1 MTFAPEIISGQIHD
15 TSTDIWSLGA
25 IGMQLLQYE
34 QDCSEVDASKEAV
47 TLFKSM
53 VSIDP
58 LQRPNIKAVL
68 TAI

>member
-1 MTFAPEIISGQIHD
+1 MTFAPEIIAGQLHD
-15 TSTDIWSLGA
+15 ISADIWSLGG
-25 IGMQLLQYE
+25 IGMQLLQYQ

-47 TLFKSM
+47 ALFKSM

-68 TAI
+68 TAV